1 MSRHAPSRHAPPLA
15 LAFALSCALVAC
27 QPAAAPPGAQT
38 ANSAAPATALAQAPA
53 APPAAGDALER
64 YLQSIYGDDA
74 RVDGEWT
81 GVPTDA
87 AWRMRSGETAP
98 GTVTRRICE
107 REDMTLAGG
116 RVLLVAVCGTPREY
130 GHATPGLTDLF
141 VLQQQADHWTARASG
156 HFEQFGSMGS
166 SGEVEAERLGADLAG
181 FVVESG
187 FTGQGQT
194 IARHAVL
201 LPREAR
207 FHEAASFLAGMDDDV
222 LREGCDAAAGTC
234 PPGQP
239 YDLDFDLEIDDSNP
253 AAAAYPLTVDEEG
266 TACGRPVSA
275 RHVLQFD
282 PATLT
287 YRVPAA
293 LAREQAC

>member
-15 LAFALSCALVAC
+15 LAFALSHALAAC
-27 QPAAAPPGAQT
+27 QPAAAPPDAQT
-38 ANSAAPATALAQAPA
+38 ATAAAPAAALAPSPA
-53 APPAAGDALER
+53 AAPAAGDALTR

-74 RVDGEWT
+74 RADGEWT
-81 GVPTDA
+81 GIPTDA
-87 AWRMRSGETAP
+87 AWRMRSGETAA

-107 REDMTLAGG
+107 REDMTLAGEQ
-116 RVLLVAVCGTPREY
+116 VLLVAVCGTPREV

-141 VLQQQADHWTARASG
+141 ALQRQGTDWTARASG

-166 SGEVEAERLGADLAG
+166 NGEVEAERFGADLAG

-187 FTGQGQT
+187 FTGQGRT
-194 IARHAVL
+194 VARRTVL
-201 LPREAR
+201 LPRDGR

-222 LREGCDAAAGTC
+222 LREGCDAAAGAC
-234 PPGQP
+234 PPGQA
-239 YDLDFDLEIDDSNP
+239 YDLDFDLDIDDSNP
-253 AAAAYPLTVDEEG
+253 AAAAYPLVVEEEG
-266 TACGRPVSA
+266 NACGRAVAA
-275 RHVLQFD
+275 RHVLSFD

-293 LAREQAC
+293 LTREQAC

>member
-1 MSRHAPSRHAPPLA
+1 MPHHAPSRHAPPLV
-15 LAFALSCALVAC
+15 LAFALSSALVAC
-27 QPAAAPPGAQT
+27 QPATAPAADAAT
-38 ANSAAPATALAQAPA
+38 TAAPAAALAQTPAAAPA
-53 APPAAGDALER
+53 EGDALAR

-74 RVDGEWT
+74 RADGEWT
-81 GVPTDA
+81 GIPTDA
-87 AWRMRSGETAP
+87 TWRMQSGETAP
-98 GTVTRRICE
+98 GTVTRRVCE

-130 GHATPGLTDLF
+130 GHATQGLTDLF
-141 VLQQQADHWTARASG
+141 VLQQQAGNWTARARG

-194 IARHAVL
+194 IAHHTVL
-201 LPREAR
+201 LPRDGR
-207 FHEAASFLAGMDDDV
+207 FHEAATFLARMDDDV

-234 PPGQP
+234 PPGQA
-239 YDLDFDLEIDDSNP
+239 YDLDFDLDIDDGNP
-253 AAAAYPLTVDEEG
+253 AAAAYPLVVEEAG
-266 TACGRPVSA
+266 NACGRPIDA
-275 RHVLQFD
+275 RHVLPLD

-293 LAREQAC
+293 LTREQAC